1 MGGVPV
7 VLHVVGGHGGVGH
20 PVVHHRVHGQGD
32 RVSGQNLNKEMC
44 FSAAVFVMILLPL
57 VEEHQS

>member
-20 PVVHHRVHGQGD
+20 PVVHHSIHGKGD

-44 FSAAVFVMILLPL
+44 FKVIMILLPL